1 MAIIKFPIINPQVIV
16 GKIPGSSF
24 EKGSQLVVPEGYT
37 VFTVQNGVCAVASVY
52 GAGTYN
58 FDSKTFPRCKTKGL
72 FKKTYEMDVYFLNKN
87 ADNFKI
93 NGNVVDREVKD
104 RSGKMIKYSLHAKT
118 DLGGF
123 SPDKLAKTIKRY
135 SLKPN
140 NSGCVVGKPDLVD
153 VFLLFLDD
161 SVESVYNLKLKD
173 TFNGTTTWNV
183 SSQSSR
189 SNDEQKALNAVA
201 KVVADKLSEFGATKT
216 PTIELDAKV

>member
-24 EKGSQLVVPEGYT
+24 EKGTQLVVPEGYYI
-37 VFTVQNGVCAVASVY
+37 FTVQNGVSNWASIY
-52 GAGTYN
+52 RAGTY
-58 FDSKTFPRCKTKGL
+58 TFGPKDFPKCKAKGL
-72 FKKTYEMDVYFLNKN
+72 FKKTYEMDVYFLNQN
-87 ADNFKI
+87 TDNHKI

-123 SPDKLAKTIKRY
+123 DTTKLAKTIKRY

-140 NSGCVVGKPDLVD
+140 KNGVVVGQPDLID

-161 SVESVYNLKLKD
+161 AIESVYNLKLAD
-173 TFNGTTTWNV
+173 TFRGTTTWNV
-183 SSQSSR
+183 SPKSSR
-189 SNDEQKALNAVA
+189 SAEEQKALNAVA
-201 KVVADKLSEFGATKT
+201 KVVADKLSEFGASNVPK
-216 PTIELDAKV
+216 IELDCKA